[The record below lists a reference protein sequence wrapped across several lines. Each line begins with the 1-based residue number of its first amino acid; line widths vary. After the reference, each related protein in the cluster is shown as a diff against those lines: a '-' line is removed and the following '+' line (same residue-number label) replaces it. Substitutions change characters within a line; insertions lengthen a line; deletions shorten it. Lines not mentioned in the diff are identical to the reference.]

1 MSRTK
6 SAAQIGC
13 HDPKANAMRVS
24 PSAAIRNC
32 CGAAV
37 LVLCAIAMPA
47 TNAAAADLALC
58 LTVAEMADLDQD
70 FERNRVQL
78 SSPKLCMQ
86 KVQFDE
92 GELQW
97 TIQIIHNRAKPNG
110 YFWFVP
116 HDDEDVAFDT
126 AAYAVTKYGGT
137 VVAIDTG
144 GNRYNGPQDPNR
156 NFDAGKTATRQCE
169 DQIARSPNYTSTIL
183 GYRRKRPIIA
193 LHSNKPD
200 GDISIR
206 TESKTHTNF
215 PAATPL
221 PTQLPDHTVVFVAS
235 TAPPQANRKLGSFVS
250 KLNNA
255 GLNVIYETVSPDDND
270 CSLSNFAALTG
281 IRNYVNLEVV
291 AGDGAGQKLMLD
303 TVMPLLKARTGPH
316 AGRRRRQ
323 PLLPP

>member
-1 MSRTK
+1 
-6 SAAQIGC
+6 
-13 HDPKANAMRVS
+13 MRLS
-24 PSAAIRNC
+24 PGRGMLNC
-32 CGAAV
+32 CGAAA
-37 LVLCAIAMPA
+37 LVLSAIAMPA

-58 LTVAEMADLDQD
+58 LTIAEIADLDQD
-70 FERNRVQL
+70 FERNQALL
-78 SSPKLCMQ
+78 SSPKLCVQ
-86 KVQFDE
+86 RVQFDE

-97 TIQIIHNRAKPNG
+97 TIQIIQNRAKPHG

-116 HDDEDVAFDT
+116 HDDENVAFDT
-126 AAYAVTKYGGT
+126 AAYGVTKYGGT

-144 GNRYNGPQDPNR
+144 GHRYNGPQDPNR

-169 DQIARSPNYTSTIL
+169 DQVAPSPRYTGFIL
-183 GYRRKRPIIA
+183 GYRRNRPIIA
-193 LHSNKPD
+193 LHSNKPG

-235 TAPPQANRKLGSFVS
+235 TAPPQADPELSSLVS
-250 KLNNA
+250 KLNKA

-270 CSLSNFAALTG
+270 CSMSNFAALTG

-291 AGDGAGQKLMLD
+291 KGDGAGQKLMLD
-303 TVMPLLKARTGPH
+303 TIMPFLKARTGPH
-316 AGRRRRQ
+316 AGRRRR
-323 PLLPP
+323 

>member
-1 MSRTK
+1 
-6 SAAQIGC
+6 
-13 HDPKANAMRVS
+13 MRPS
-24 PSAAIRNC
+24 PSRAMLNC

-37 LVLCAIAMPA
+37 LILSAIAMPA
-47 TNAAAADLALC
+47 KNAAAADLNLC
-58 LTVAEMADLDQD
+58 LTIAEIADLDGD
-70 FERNRVQL
+70 FERNRMLL

-97 TIQIIHNRAKPNG
+97 TVQIIHNRAKPNG

-126 AAYAVTKYGGT
+126 AAYGVTKYGGT

-144 GNRYNGPQDPNR
+144 GSRPNGPQDPNR
-156 NFDAGKTATRQCE
+156 NFDAGNTATRQCA
-169 DQIARSPNYTSTIL
+169 DQVARSPRYTDFIL
-183 GYRRKRPIIA
+183 GYRRNRPIVA

-206 TESKTHTNF
+206 TEAKTHTNF
-215 PAATPL
+215 PAPKPL

-235 TAPPQANRKLGSFVS
+235 TAPPQADPELGSLVS
-250 KLNNA
+250 KLNKA

-270 CSLSNFAALTG
+270 CSMSNFAALTG

-291 AGDGAGQKLMLD
+291 MGDGAGQKLMLD
-303 TVMPLLKARTGPH
+303 TIMPLLKASTGPH
-316 AGRRRRQ
+316 PGRRRR
-323 PLLPP
+323 